1 MKSPAGLGRGLAAL
15 MSDIAPAGPPEG
27 DDQTMRGSRV
37 PIERLVPNPDQPRTH
52 FSEDALEGL
61 AASIRE
67 KGVIQPLIVRK
78 GQADGTFEIVAGE
91 RRWRAAQRAGLHDL
105 PVILK
110 DYDDS
115 EVLEIAIIENIQRA
129 DLNPIEEAAGF
140 RQLMQRFGH
149 TQERIAESLS
159 KSRSYIANSVRL
171 LSLPDDVQSLLKDGN
186 LTAGHGRA
194 LVGRPDA
201 GVLAARIVKRGLS
214 VRETE
219 DLVRK
224 AATRAGGERPA
235 YRTGRREKDPDTLAL
250 EGDLAANLRMGV
262 SIRHEPGGDRGT
274 LTITY
279 NTLEQLDALCRTLS
293 RMDPDPLS

>member
-1 MKSPAGLGRGLAAL
+1 MKTQAGLGRGLAAL
-15 MSDIAPAGPPEG
+15 MSDIAPAAASGG
-27 DDQTMRGSRV
+27 DDQVMRGSRI

-52 FSEDALEGL
+52 FSEEALEGL

-110 DYDDS
+110 DYSDS

-149 TQERIAESLS
+149 TQERIADSLS
-159 KSRSYIANSVRL
+159 KSRSYIANAVRL
-171 LSLPDDVQSLLKDGN
+171 LSLPDDVQSPPE
-186 LTAGHGRA
+186 GRTPQRRPRA
-194 LVGRPDA
+194 RPRRADRRGRPRGADRQA
-201 GVLAARIVKRGLS
+201 RPLGPRDGGSGPQGRLA
-214 VRETE
+214 
-219 DLVRK
+219 
-224 AATRAGGERPA
+224 P
-235 YRTGRREKDPDTLAL
+235 
-250 EGDLAANLRMGV
+250 
-262 SIRHEPGGDRGT
+262 
-274 LTITY
+274 
-279 NTLEQLDALCRTLS
+279 
-293 RMDPDPLS
+293 